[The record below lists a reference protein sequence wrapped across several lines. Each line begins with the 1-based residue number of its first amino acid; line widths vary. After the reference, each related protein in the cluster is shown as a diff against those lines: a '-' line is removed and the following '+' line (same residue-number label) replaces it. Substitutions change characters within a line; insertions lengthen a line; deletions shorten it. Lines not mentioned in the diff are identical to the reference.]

1 MQCIAAVRLHF
12 ETSHTAQYNKCTG
25 LLRVISSMITF
36 CFPCAAVSNAA
47 LFTILAVRVC
57 SLAPQ
62 VRSSALTDSVCVHL
76 CAQVAVLALA
86 HKLRCCAVIN
96 A

>member
-36 CFPCAAVSNAA
+36 CFHCAAVSNAA

-57 SLAPQ
+57 LQ